1 MAPRWPQGQ
10 PEADTGARWPRSCA
24 AASGTPCALARGHR
38 GLGNGIKQRETDG
51 TPSPGRGNEGRVESR
66 QEKSFSG
73 WSENYLLEEEEE
85 EAAANGPQLG
95 PPHRVALPARGV
107 PRAPGPQD
115 SPTPLKAREGRAEG
129 ARVSLPFD
137 TTLQTSLLSAPR
149 LGLSS
154 RPVPLVGRALAPTN
168 SPGKTHSLGGRGL
181 TSSSLLRGAGAGT
194 GAGAG
199 GRGRGKGEGKGEGR
213 GAPWRLPAPGARPAP
228 QSPPLQSPF
237 PPRFLPPPRPASLRP
252 ASSQPSP
259 LGKLEGFPLL
269 GLQRPRGVSQP
280 QPLRPRGVP
289 PPFAWGS
296 RRLAGRLPERAL
308 THRSWHQEWPD
319 PLQTPKGDTQGR
331 PPGEACA
338 QSGRL
343 YWDEP
348 TTAVVT
354 WACLCRAP
362 SCCLMSHRGQGNPPH
377 WVKRGTPPFPECRAW
392 SPLGA
397 PPPHPASRRPPG
409 PRGRHVFC
417 FGFILTHI
425 GCRAIDL

>member
-1 MAPRWPQGQ
+1 MAPRWPQGR

-199 GRGRGKGEGKGEGR
+199 GRGRGRGR
-213 GAPWRLPAPGARPAP
+213 GRGGAPPGGCQLRAHVPPPSPRPSSLPSLPAFSPRPAP
-228 QSPPLQSPF
+228 PPSV
-237 PPRFLPPPRPASLRP
+237 PRPRNPPPS
-252 ASSQPSP
+252 ASSRGSPSWASSVLAGSPSP
-259 LGKLEGFPLL
+259 SHCVPAG
-269 GLQRPRGVSQP
+269 S
-280 QPLRPRGVP
+280 P

-362 SCCLMSHRGQGNPPH
+362 SCCLMSHRGQGNPPPLGQAWH
-377 WVKRGTPPFPECRAW
+377 PPFPRVPGVE
-392 SPLGA
+392 SFGST
-397 PPPHPASRRPPG
+397 PPPTPRAAGLLVPAADTSSALG
-409 PRGRHVFC
+409 LF
-417 FGFILTHI
+417 
-425 GCRAIDL
+425 